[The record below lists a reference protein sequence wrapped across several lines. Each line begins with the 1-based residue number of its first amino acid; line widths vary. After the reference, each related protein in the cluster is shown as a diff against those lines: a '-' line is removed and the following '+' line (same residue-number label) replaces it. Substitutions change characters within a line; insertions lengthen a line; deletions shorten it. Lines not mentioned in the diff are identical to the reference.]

1 MSLITR
7 CPVCQTL
14 FKVVPDQLRISEG
27 WVRCGQCDEAFDA
40 SLHFVQSLVPE
51 NVASVPQNSKDLREE
66 VLPPQ
71 KTFTTASPAPDTDV
85 VMSAPSLADEW
96 SAPEAPVGLV
106 SEGQP
111 FSQPTP
117 HLETPVPAAQAGQA
131 KLVQA
136 APLLRKASD
145 DLEPDSYPASTAST
159 ASNEVSFLRQR
170 RSPATGSSL
179 LMRAAL
185 VCLNLALVLGLAG
198 QIVLQERD
206 RIAAF
211 EPDLQPWLQVICD
224 RLDCKLSPWK
234 KIEMI
239 VIDSSA
245 FTRVRDDSY
254 RLSLTLKNTATA
266 PVGMPVLE
274 LTLTDTLDQP
284 VIRRVLSKPEID
296 SGSDA
301 IAAGMEFPVVVTVA
315 VNPGGGVDRIAGY
328 RLLAFYP

>member
-27 WVRCGQCDEAFDA
+27 WVRCGQCDEVFDA
-40 SLHFVQSLVPE
+40 SLHLVQSSVLG
-51 NVASVPQNSKDLREE
+51 NVAAVPQNARALPEDVS
-66 VLPPQ
+66 PPQ
-71 KTFTTASPAPDTDV
+71 ETFAGSIPTPDTDA
-85 VMSAPSLADEW
+85 MRSGSGLAGEW
-96 SAPEAPVGLV
+96 SAPEEPVVLV
-106 SEGQP
+106 SEGQSS
-111 FSQPTP
+111 SQLAP
-117 HLETPVPAAQAGQA
+117 HLETQEPTEQAGPAELAQAI
-131 KLVQA
+131 
-136 APLLRKASD
+136 PLLREASG
-145 DLEPDSYPASTAST
+145 DLVPDSHA
-159 ASNEVSFLRQR
+159 ASNDISFLRQG
-170 RSPATGSSL
+170 RSPASGSSL
-179 LMRAAL
+179 LMRAVLA
-185 VCLNLALVLGLAG
+185 CLSLALVLGLAG

-206 RIAAF
+206 RIVAF

-224 RLDCKLSPWK
+224 RLNCKLSPWR

-254 RLSLTLKNTATA
+254 RLSLTLKNTATV
-266 PVGMPVLE
+266 PVGMPALE

-284 VIRRVLSKPEID
+284 VIRRVISRSEID
-296 SGSDA
+296 SRSDA
-301 IAAGMEFPVVVTVA
+301 IAAGTEFPVVVTVA

>member
-27 WVRCGQCDEAFDA
+27 WVRCGQCDEVFDA
-40 SLHFVQSLVPE
+40 SLHLVQSLVSESVVP
-51 NVASVPQNSKDLREE
+51 VPQNAK
-66 VLPPQ
+66 VLQEDVSPSQ
-71 KTFTTASPAPDTDV
+71 ETFATPIPIPDADAGMTG
-85 VMSAPSLADEW
+85 SGLAGEW
-96 SAPEAPVGLV
+96 SATEAPVVLV

-111 FSQPTP
+111 FAQPAP
-117 HLETPVPAAQAGQA
+117 HREAQKPAEQAELAQ
-131 KLVQA
+131 V
-136 APLLRKASD
+136 APLLREASG
-145 DLEPDSYPASTAST
+145 DLELDSHA
-159 ASNEVSFLRQR
+159 ASNEVSFLRQG

-179 LMRAAL
+179 LVRAVWA
-185 VCLNLALVLGLAG
+185 CLSLALVLGLAG

-211 EPDLQPWLQVICD
+211 APDLQQWLQVICD
-224 RLDCKLSPWK
+224 QLNCKLSPLQ

-254 RLSLTLKNTATA
+254 RLSLTLKNTATV

-284 VIRRVLSKPEID
+284 VIRLVLSRPEID
-296 SGSDA
+296 SMSDA
-301 IAAGMEFPVVVTVA
+301 IAAGAEFPVVLTVA

>member
-27 WVRCGQCDEAFDA
+27 WVRCGQCDEVFDA
-40 SLHFVQSLVPE
+40 SLHLVQPDMSKH
-51 NVASVPQNSKDLREE
+51 VASVPQNSRDLQEDM
-66 VLPPQ
+66 LPSQ
-71 KTFTTASPAPDTDV
+71 ETFTAPSPTPDTDALK
-85 VMSAPSLADEW
+85 SGPSLAGEW
-96 SAPEAPVGLV
+96 PAPVAPVVLV
-106 SEGQP
+106 SEGES
-111 FSQPTP
+111 FSQPTSY
-117 HLETPVPAAQAGQA
+117 LGTPVPVEQPEQTEP
-131 KLVQA
+131 VQA
-136 APLLRKASD
+136 ASLLRKASD
-145 DLEPDSYPASTAST
+145 DLEPDSYR
-159 ASNEVSFLRQR
+159 ASNEVSFLRHR

-224 RLDCKLSPWK
+224 RLGCKLSPWK

-254 RLSLTLKNTATA
+254 RLSLTLKNTATV
-266 PVGMPVLE
+266 PLGMPVLE

-284 VIRRVLSKPEID
+284 VIRRVLNRPEID
-296 SGSDA
+296 NGSDT

-315 VNPGGGVDRIAGY
+315 VNPGGGVERIAGY

>member
-27 WVRCGQCDEAFDA
+27 WVRCGQCDEVFDA
-40 SLHFVQSLVPE
+40 SLHLVQSLVSE
-51 NVASVPQNSKDLREE
+51 IVAPVPQNATVLQEAL
-66 VLPPQ
+66 LPPQ
-71 KTFTTASPAPDTDV
+71 ETFTASIPTPDTDAV
-85 VMSAPSLADEW
+85 RSGPGLAGEW
-96 SAPEAPVGLV
+96 SAPEAPVVSV

-111 FSQPTP
+111 FSQPAP
-117 HLETPVPAAQAGQA
+117 HLETQEPAEQAGLAGLAQAS
-131 KLVQA
+131 L
-136 APLLRKASD
+136 LLRGASG
-145 DLEPDSYPASTAST
+145 DLEPDGHL
-159 ASNEVSFLRQR
+159 ASNDVSFLRQG

-179 LMRAAL
+179 LMRAVWA
-185 VCLNLALVLGLAG
+185 CLSLALVLGLAG

-224 RLDCKLSPWK
+224 RLNCKLSPWR
-234 KIEMI
+234 KIEMV

-254 RLSLTLKNTATA
+254 RLSLTLKNTATV

-284 VIRRVLSKPEID
+284 VVRRVLSRLEID
-296 SGSDA
+296 SRADV
-301 IAAGMEFPVVVTVA
+301 IAAGTEYPVVVTVA

>member
-40 SLHFVQSLVPE
+40 PLHLVQSSVLGNVETVLQKAKASPE
-51 NVASVPQNSKDLREE
+51 EALLQQETFATPADANANADAMMVGSDFAGDLSETE
-66 VLPPQ
+66 PPQ
-71 KTFTTASPAPDTDV
+71 QVQPAKTS
-85 VMSAPSLADEW
+85 
-96 SAPEAPVGLV
+96 
-106 SEGQP
+106 
-111 FSQPTP
+111 
-117 HLETPVPAAQAGQA
+117 
-131 KLVQA
+131 
-136 APLLRKASD
+136 PLLREAFG
-145 DLEPDSYPASTAST
+145 DLEPDSHPATT
-159 ASNEVSFLRQR
+159 EVSFLRHAR
-170 RSPATGSSL
+170 APAAGSSL
-179 LMRAAL
+179 YMRVAWAFL
-185 VCLNLALVLGLAG
+185 SFLLALGLAG

-224 RLDCKLSPWK
+224 RLNCKLLPWR
-234 KIEMI
+234 KIEML

-245 FTRVRDDSY
+245 FTRVLDDSY
-254 RLSLTLKNTATA
+254 RLSLTLKNMATV
-266 PVGMPVLE
+266 PVGMPALE

-284 VIRRVLSKPEID
+284 VIRRIISINEING
-296 SGSDA
+296 GSDA

-315 VNPGGGVDRIAGY
+315 VNPGGGGDRIAGY

>member
-40 SLHFVQSLVPE
+40 SLHLVKSSVPG
-51 NVASVPQNSKDLREE
+51 NVAAVLQNARALPEE
-66 VLPPQ
+66 VSPPQ
-71 KTFTTASPAPDTDV
+71 ETFATPVDADADAMMAGSG
-85 VMSAPSLADEW
+85 LAGEL
-96 SAPEAPVGLV
+96 SAPEAPVGLA
-106 SEGQP
+106 SEGQL
-111 FSQPTP
+111 FSQPAP
-117 HLETPVPAAQAGQA
+117 HQEAQ
-131 KLVQA
+131 
-136 APLLRKASD
+136 
-145 DLEPDSYPASTAST
+145 EPDSHPAT
-159 ASNEVSFLRQR
+159 NDVSFLRHAR
-170 RSPATGSSL
+170 TPDTGSGL
-179 LMRAAL
+179 YMRAVWTFL
-185 VCLNLALVLGLAG
+185 SLAFVLGLAG

-224 RLDCKLSPWK
+224 RLNCKLSPWR

-245 FTRVRDDSY
+245 FTRVGDDSY
-254 RLSLTLKNTATA
+254 RLSLTLKNTATV
-266 PVGMPVLE
+266 PVGMPALE

-284 VIRRVLSKPEID
+284 VIRRVLSRSEID
-296 SGSDA
+296 SSSDV

-315 VNPGGGVDRIAGY
+315 VNRGGDVDRIAGY

>member
-27 WVRCGQCDEAFDA
+27 WVRCGQCDEVFDA
-40 SLHFVQSLVPE
+40 SLHLVQSSVPE
-51 NVASVPQNSKDLREE
+51 NVASVPQNAT
-66 VLPPQ
+66 VLQEDMSPSQ
-71 KTFTTASPAPDTDV
+71 ETFATPTPTPTPDTDAG
-85 VMSAPSLADEW
+85 MSGPGLAGEW
-96 SAPEAPVGLV
+96 STPEAPVVLV
-106 SEGQP
+106 SEGP
-111 FSQPTP
+111 IFLQPTP
-117 HLETPVPAAQAGQA
+117 HLETQEPAEQAELAQAI
-131 KLVQA
+131 
-136 APLLRKASD
+136 PLLRGASG
-145 DLEPDSYPASTAST
+145 DLEPDGYSAL
-159 ASNEVSFLRQR
+159 NEVSFLRQG

-179 LMRAAL
+179 LMRAVWA
-185 VCLNLALVLGLAG
+185 CLSLALVLGLAG

-211 EPDLQPWLQVICD
+211 EPDFQPWLQVICN
-224 RLDCKLSPWK
+224 RLNCKLSPWR

-254 RLSLTLKNTATA
+254 RLSLTLKNTATV

-274 LTLTDTLDQP
+274 LTLTDTFDQP
-284 VIRRVLSKPEID
+284 VIRRVLSRPEID
-296 SGSDA
+296 SRSDV
-301 IAAGMEFPVVVTVA
+301 IAAGMELPVIVTVA
-315 VNPGGGVDRIAGY
+315 VNPGGGADRIAGY